1 MNKLMKL
8 TKGTLM
14 CLLFFFIF
22 TDTLNAVTN
31 SKLDF
36 THFTSGDSNLSFNNI
51 NTISQDSNG
60 FIWIATEDGLN
71 RYNGNSFVR
80 YYKEVLGINTDFIT
94 ALCPDES
101 GNMWIGTDKGA
112 TFYCYLED
120 RFIPLTDK
128 SDKETIINGKVTHI
142 SIDRNEKVWMSVNG
156 LGLFS
161 YNPKTKEI
169 INYFSENGTT
179 TLPVNIKT
187 FFIDNNDEFWFSLYF
202 YDLWHSDSCLQTIT
216 PVKLEGWEMHDD
228 IVAIEKSPFNN
239 NLYLAGWQN
248 GLCEV
253 DPRKR
258 TFTKLIPNQNNFIP
272 MGLVLDKEKK
282 LWLATKTGLYMYDT
296 INDTTTFITANKD
309 DKFSLSDEN
318 VTSVFMDNSNG
329 LWVST
334 LATGLNYCA
343 GFHKNFEKYYTVEGD
358 PLSGSF
364 IMDMEDDK
372 DGKIWIASE
381 KKGLL
386 YLDTRQ
392 NELHYYK
399 SPSLPESILSICCDM
414 GNIWMGTSTG
424 IYRLNPET
432 GDIEKYSR
440 MLENYGMIDNKI
452 HRIFKTSC
460 DEIFAG
466 STLGIMRYDPVH
478 NAFIVIEDF
487 NGIYVTD
494 MIETPNRDLWVS
506 SYANGI
512 YRYNL
517 KEKRITEHYGYNEK
531 DNLHLPVDKIM
542 AIFLDGKQGIWVG
555 TYGAGLMCYDPK
567 ENRFF
572 TPEGVDPKFIR
583 IAYSMMEDDD
593 GKIWIATSNGLVSL
607 KHPDKDVNYYTTKDG
622 ILDDMIDGHS
632 GVKTSDGS
640 IYFSSQ
646 NGFIRFN
653 PRHFQSDNR
662 IPPLVITDF
671 MIGDKVIKPGE
682 KGSPLSKN
690 INETTEI
697 ILTHNQ
703 NSFGF
708 NLSLL
713 GLASPASN
721 QCWYKLEGYDSTWK
735 KLESD
740 FFYFSNIQAG
750 NYTLYVKGV
759 NSNGLWNETH
769 APISITV
776 KEVFYKTALAK
787 FIYILIII
795 IALFLIVRSSSVA
808 AVKKERRKQEEEK
821 RIREKEMFSEKMT
834 FFSNIIHEI
843 KTPLTLIR
851 TPLQNIM
858 TTGRL
863 DKETTEDLTVI
874 SNSTDYLDK
883 LVKELLDFVRI
894 AKQGW
899 ILEYKQINI
908 IEKIEFIYFNFRETA
923 KTKNLTQTFEHE
935 KDQIMINVDESGLFK
950 ILNNLI
956 HNAVKY
962 AETFIKLSITE
973 EDDFVVVSFQ
983 NDGPI
988 IPENRREGIFE
999 PFVQFSEELSPY
1011 SQSFGIGLSLSRTLA
1026 EMHGGT
1032 LKLSDSDT
1040 YTNFILR
1047 LPIGKQQAND
1057 EELIEETIGPLT
1069 NEDEDHTNKPHILV
1083 VEDNEDLAAYLV
1095 RKLSNDYRAITATSA
1110 EQALKIIEQRDI
1122 HIILSDIALNGMSG
1136 IELCQKITTDFNF
1149 SHIPV
1154 VILSALS
1161 STETKITCIESG
1173 ASLYIEKP
1181 FSLDYL
1187 LGSLK
1192 VIVQKRES
1200 LRSKHL
1206 SGEVIT
1212 ASQEFVLTNS
1222 DGEFLAALDKVILKN
1237 LSYTEFSNEQLA
1249 EALSISI
1256 STLIRKVKGLLD
1268 TTPNEYIRTRRL
1280 NIAASMLS
1288 QNNCRINEVCYAVG
1302 FNTPSY
1308 FTKCFK
1314 RQFGM
1319 QPVEYMKENAAKE
1332 QPRSSY

>member
-1 MNKLMKL
+1 MKFTIG
-8 TKGTLM
+8 TKM
-14 CLLFFFIF
+14 CLLFFLIISVE
-22 TDTLNAVTN
+22 LNAVTN
-31 SKLDF
+31 SKWNF
-36 THFTSGDSNLSFNNI
+36 THFTSGDSGLSFNNI

-71 RYNGNSFVR
+71 RYNGNSFVC

-94 ALCPDES
+94 ALCPDEN

-112 TFYCYLED
+112 TFYCYQED
-120 RFIPLTDK
+120 RFIPLADK
-128 SDKETIINGKVTHI
+128 SDKGTIIDGKVTYI
-142 SIDRNEKVWMSVNG
+142 SIDRNDKVWMSVNG

-169 INYFSENGTT
+169 RNYFSENGAT

-202 YDLWHSDSCLQTIT
+202 SDLWHSDSRLQTIT
-216 PVKLEGWEMHDD
+216 PVELKGWDKNDD
-228 IVAIEKSPFNN
+228 IVAIERNPSNN
-239 NLYLAGWQN
+239 NLYLASWQN

-253 DPRKR
+253 DLRKR

-272 MGLVLDKEKK
+272 MGLVLDREKK
-282 LWLATKTGLYMYDT
+282 LWMATKTGLYMYDT
-296 INDTTTFITANKD
+296 INGTTSFITANKN
-309 DKFSLSDEN
+309 DKFSLADEN
-318 VTSVFMDNSNG
+318 VTSVFMDDSNG

-343 GFHKNFEKYYTVEGD
+343 GFHKNFEKYYIVERD

-372 DGKIWIASE
+372 EGRVWMASE

-386 YLDTRQ
+386 YLDTKK

-399 SPSLPESILSICCDM
+399 SPSLPESILSICCDL

-424 IYRLNPET
+424 IYKLNPKT
-432 GDIEKYSR
+432 GVVEEYSR
-440 MLENYGMIDNKI
+440 MLENYGVIDNKI

-460 DEIFAG
+460 DEILAG
-466 STLGIMRYDPVH
+466 STLGIMRYDSAL
-478 NAFIVIEDF
+478 NAFVVIEDF
-487 NGIYVTD
+487 NGVYVTD
-494 MIETPNRDLWVS
+494 MIETPSGDLWVS

-512 YRYNL
+512 YRYSL
-517 KEKRITEHYGYNEK
+517 KEKRIIGHYGYNEK

-542 AIFLDGKQGIWVG
+542 AIFQDGTQGIWAG
-555 TYGAGLMCYDPK
+555 TYGAGFMRYNSEED
-567 ENRFF
+567 RFV
-572 TPEGVDPKFIR
+572 TPEGIDPKFVR
-583 IAYSMMEDDD
+583 IAFSMMEDDD
-593 GKIWIATSNGLVSL
+593 GKIWIATSNGLVSM
-607 KHPDKDVNYYTTKDG
+607 KYPDKDVNYYTTKDG
-622 ILDDMIDGHS
+622 LLDDMIDGHS
-632 GVKTSDGS
+632 GLKTSDGN
-640 IYFSSQ
+640 IYFSSH

-671 MIGDKVIKPGE
+671 MIGGKIIKPGE
-682 KGSPLSKN
+682 KESPLSKN
-690 INETTEI
+690 INETSEI
-697 ILTHNQ
+697 ILSYNQ

-708 NLSLL
+708 SLSLL

-735 KLESD
+735 KLDSES
-740 FFYFSNIQAG
+740 FYFTNIPAG

-769 APISITV
+769 TPISITV
-776 KEVFYKTALAK
+776 KEVFYKTAIAK
-787 FIYILIII
+787 FIYLLLLIII
-795 IALFLIVRSSSVA
+795 VFFIVRYSSVS

-821 RIREKEMFSEKMT
+821 RIREKEIFSEKMT

-858 TTGRL
+858 TTGGL
-863 DKETTEDLTVI
+863 DNETTEDLVVI

-894 AKQGW
+894 AEQGW
-899 ILEYKQINI
+899 VLDYKQVNL
-908 IEKIEFIYFNFRETA
+908 IEKIEFLYFNFRETA
-923 KTKNLTQTFEHE
+923 KTKNLTQTLEYD
-935 KDQIMINVDESGLFK
+935 KDEIMISVDESGLFK

-962 AETFIKLSITE
+962 AETFIKLSVAE
-973 EDDFVVVSFQ
+973 EDNFVVISFQ

-988 IPENRREGIFE
+988 IPEDRREGIFE
-999 PFVQFSEELSPY
+999 PFVQYSDELSPY

-1032 LKLSDSDT
+1032 LELSDNDT

-1047 LPIGKQQAND
+1047 LPIGK
-1057 EELIEETIGPLT
+1057 ELVEDGAQIEETVSTLA
-1069 NEDEDHTNKPHILV
+1069 DEDIKNADKPLILV

-1095 RKLSNDYRAITATSA
+1095 RKLSNDYRAITTPSA
-1110 EQALKIIEQRDI
+1110 EQALKILEQKDI
-1122 HIILSDIALNGMSG
+1122 HIVLSDIALNGMSG
-1136 IELCQKITTDFNF
+1136 IELCQRITTDFNL

-1154 VILSALS
+1154 VMLSALS
-1161 STETKITCIESG
+1161 SSKTKITCIENG

-1192 VIVQKRES
+1192 AIARKREL

-1206 SGEVIT
+1206 SGETIS
-1212 ASQEFVLTNS
+1212 ASQEFVLTNG
-1222 DGEFLAALDKVILKN
+1222 DGEFLASLDKIILKN
-1237 LSYTEFSNEQLA
+1237 LNDTEFGNDQLA
-1249 EALSISI
+1249 EALFLSK
-1256 STLIRKVKGLLD
+1256 STLMRKVKGLLD
-1268 TTPNEYIRTRRL
+1268 TTPNEYIRTKRL

-1288 QNNCRINEVCYAVG
+1288 QSNNCMINEVCYAVG

-1319 QPVEYMKENAAKE
+1319 QPTEYMKEHASKE
-1332 QPRSSY
+1332 